1 MNDFEQGTQGAPRVG
16 AGPRLAAAMLDYL
29 LSTLSVV
36 VAALNGWG
44 WSDVMDQLPGSED
57 LRELYAPMDSALIEA
72 GLMDGVSGLLAATA
86 LMGLLYPL
94 VEGVTGASPGKWVL
108 GLQVGHSDGRRGN
121 VILFLTRFAVKFIR
135 PVMGA
140 LAAVTGLSLLGWL
153 AGPAG
158 LVVSLGTLLLL
169 APHKQA
175 LHDKLAVTAVFRRS
189 DLH

>member
-1 MNDFEQGTQGAPRVG
+1 
-16 AGPRLAAAMLDYL
+16 MLDYL

-57 LRELYAPMDSALIEA
+57 LTELYAPMDSALIEA
-72 GLMDGVSGLLAATA
+72 GLMGGVSGLLAATA
-86 LMGLLYPL
+86 LMGLVYPL

-108 GLQVGHSDGRRGN
+108 GLQVGHPDGRRGN
-121 VILFLTRFAVKFIR
+121 VTLFLARFAVKFIR

-140 LAAVTGLSLLGWL
+140 LAAVTGLSLMGWL